1 MLAPNSPS
9 APAPVSARMKANVPP
24 LSSHSPSS
32 FPSSPQL
39 PPHISETDHRQ
50 RSLQQLRAK
59 SSCLEKY
66 VFLNTL
72 KERNPTVFYDILLEN
87 MMEIIPIL
95 YTPTVGDACSNYSHI
110 WSRPEGLYVS
120 LEHKGRI
127 REVLRSWPAGPAA
140 RIAVVTDGSRILG
153 LGDLGANGLPISI
166 GKLELYVAGAGIM
179 PSSTL
184 PICLDVGTDNEK
196 FLEDP
201 LYIGRRQKRPSPEEM
216 DEFMEEFMEAMHDVF
231 PELLVQFEDF
241 STDNA
246 FGFLRKF
253 QDRYR
258 CFNDDVSAVVLGG
271 FINAARLASEASDLP
286 LKDHKIL
293 FFGAG
298 SSGVGVAKQLTSFF
312 RVQGMSEEEAKER
325 IWTVDSKGLIT
336 ADREGL
342 QEHKKY
348 FARTDYHGPPLKK
361 LEEIVEYVR
370 PTALLGLSTLSKA
383 FSEGVVRKMAE
394 YNKRPIIFPLSNPV
408 SLSELDFEDALKWTD
423 GAVLFAAGSPYDP
436 VSYTPSSHKK
446 SIEYEA
452 GQGNNMYMFPGI
464 GLGALLSKS
473 KFVTD
478 GMIEAAA
485 QALAS
490 SLTDEEKERDFLY
503 PRLTR
508 IREVSAKI
516 ALEVG
521 REAKKEG
528 IDRNIVFRELSDEA
542 LLEYV
547 KEKMWDPTEIA
558 SKGRM

>member
-24 LSSHSPSS
+24 LTSHSPSS

-66 VFLNTL
+66 VFLDTL

-95 YTPTVGDACSNYSHI
+95 YTPTVPESLGSEI
-110 WSRPEGLYVS
+110 W
-120 LEHKGRI
+120 
-127 REVLRSWPAGPAA
+127 A
-140 RIAVVTDGSRILG
+140 RMGY
-153 LGDLGANGLPISI
+153 
-166 GKLELYVAGAGIM
+166 LELYVAGAGIM

-258 CFNDDVSAVVLGG
+258 CFNDDIQGTGAVVLGG

-383 FSEGVVRKMAE
+383 FSEEVVRKMAE

-408 SLSELDFEDALKWTD
+408 SLSELDFKDALEWTD

-446 SIEYEA
+446 PIEYEA

-547 KEKMWDPTEIA
+547 KEKMWDPTKIA